1 MQEAGDVV
9 AAAHAGEGEVAER
22 VRGRGVR
29 DVRSVFGAHELDAG
43 ADERNRRDA
52 VEHDAAQPSAGT
64 LRTERRG
71 RDGDEGTAR
80 DRQAA
85 TAHALLRLVRFRAV
99 YGRGMK
105 NQCGGGPS
113 HSRRRQSALPNAY
126 GPRSPNV
133 SQASIDPDVN
143 PRLNHA

>member
-1 MQEAGDVV
+1 MQKAGDVV

-22 VRGRGVR
+22 IRSRGVR
-29 DVRSVFGAHELDAG
+29 DVRPVLGAHQLDTRT
-43 ADERNRRDA
+43 DEGKRRDA

-64 LRTERRG
+64 LRTERRS

-113 HSRRRQSALPNAY
+113 HGGSRRTPS
-126 GPRSPNV
+126 PR
-133 SQASIDPDVN
+133 
-143 PRLNHA
+143 RLAARL